1 MNKDIKRFCSKDK
14 IYSTYERT
22 RNFKKIF
29 GITKKA
35 KVGGLEPGGKKDKID
50 PLLEVIKTFIPENE
64 YGKIQVRKSLKKL
77 GLEAK
82 SNIEPD
88 YFIESL
94 GLVFEFDGPN
104 HYTDSFKIMRDER
117 KYKGLE
123 HIKKNGEIFRIR
135 IIRIPYYLQ
144 LTKDVAKFIFRDLV
158 SHFSKVLKNLPS
170 KGFYTDEKY
179 QIALSKTYKNIFTGK
194 PAKSENEVLSC
205 GLHSS
210 ERVPS
215 EFTEKAIEKLLSDF
229 SFTQTHEDT
238 IIRAPKSIEHQY
250 MWSLKYF
257 IDDIMTYEDTKENER
272 LVLPTWHHE
281 FMERYNYNIENKN
294 KNLLKCIFTRDW
306 NSVTRTKQ

>member
-1 MNKDIKRFCSKDK
+1 MNKDIKRFRSIDK
-14 IYSTYERT
+14 IYSTYENT

-29 GITKKA
+29 GVTRKA
-35 KVGGLEPGGKKDKID
+35 KVGGLEPGKQKDKID
-50 PLLEVIKTFIPENE
+50 PLFEIINTFIPEKEN
-64 YGKIQVRKSLKKL
+64 GKIQVRKTLKKL

-104 HYTDSFKIMRDER
+104 HYTDSFKVMKDER
-117 KYKGLE
+117 KFKGLE
-123 HIKKNGEIFRIR
+123 HIRKNGKNFNIR

-144 LTKDVAKFIFRDLV
+144 LTKDVAKFIFRDLI

-170 KGFYTDEKY
+170 KGFYTDKKY
-179 QIALSKTYKNIFTGK
+179 EIALSKTYRNIFTGK

-210 ERVPS
+210 LRVPS
-215 EFTEKAIEKLLSDF
+215 EYTEKGIEKMLSDF
-229 SFTQTHEDT
+229 SFIRTHEDET
-238 IIRAPKSIEHQY
+238 IKAPKSIEHQY

-257 IDDIMTYEDTKENER
+257 IDDIMTYNDDKENEK
-272 LVLPTWHHE
+272 LVLPTWHKE
-281 FMERYNYNIENKN
+281 FMKRYNHNIENKD

-306 NSVTRTKQ
+306 DSVIRTK

>member
-1 MNKDIKRFCSKDK
+1 MNKDIKRFRSIDK
-14 IYSTYERT
+14 IYSTYEKT
-22 RNFKKIF
+22 KNFKKIF
-29 GITKKA
+29 GVTRKA
-35 KVGGLEPGGKKDKID
+35 KVGGLEPGKKKDKID
-50 PLLEVIKTFIPENE
+50 PLFEIINTFIPEKE
-64 YGKIQVRKSLKKL
+64 HGKIQVRKTLKKL

-104 HYTDSFKIMRDER
+104 HYTDSFKVMKDER

-123 HIKKNGEIFRIR
+123 YIKKNGDNFTIR

-144 LTKDVAKFIFRDLV
+144 LTKDVAKFIFRDLIV
-158 SHFSKVLKNLPS
+158 HFNKVLKNLPS

-205 GLHSS
+205 GLHGSS
-210 ERVPS
+210 KVPS
-215 EFTEKAIEKLLSDF
+215 EFTEKAIEKILSDF
-229 SFTQTHEDT
+229 SFARTHEGET
-238 IIRAPKSIEHQY
+238 IKAPKSIEHQY

-257 IDDIMTYEDTKENER
+257 INDIMTYSDSKENER
-272 LVLPTWHHE
+272 LVLPTWHKK
-281 FMERYNYNIENKN
+281 FMERYNYNIENKDE
-294 KNLLKCIFTRDW
+294 NLLKCIFTRDW
-306 NSVTRTKQ
+306 DSVIRTK